1 MKLFFALTAIS
12 LSASFASAQSSKT
25 DDYHLDK
32 EFKMSPKGTL
42 SLSSSDAKV
51 TIVGSARA
59 TAHVKIDKEV
69 QTKGIV
75 FSNRKFEIDV
85 TEREG
90 NLSIQEKSSGSVT
103 MMGYHYEKYTIL
115 IELPEGASI
124 TVRGDDG
131 DYDVRNVNGAID
143 LSVDDGDITIANCSG
158 NQFRF
163 QLDDGDL
170 QMDGGKGT
178 IDIDGDDADIEIKNA
193 SFESIVADVD
203 DGDLIIETSLTNSG
217 NYRIDSQD
225 GLVSLSIT
233 QGGGQFNVR
242 HGDGNV
248 TSLGNFEIL
257 EESEEFTRLKLAA
270 GSAQVNIRADD
281 ARVKLASR

>member
-1 MKLFFALTAIS
+1 MKYFSAFTVLC
-12 LSASFASAQSSKT
+12 LSATFAFAQSSKT

-32 EFKMSPKGTL
+32 EFKMSPTGTL
-42 SLSSSDAKV
+42 SLSSADAKV
-51 TIVGSARA
+51 TIVGSART

-75 FSNRKFEIDV
+75 FSNREFEVEV
-85 TEREG
+85 TERDG
-90 NLSIQEKSSGSVT
+90 NLSVQEKSSGSVA

-131 DYDVRNVNGAID
+131 DYNIKHVNGSID
-143 LSVDDGDITIANCSG
+143 MSVDDGDISISNCAG

-163 QLDDGDL
+163 QMDDGDL
-170 QMDGGKGT
+170 IMEGGSGSL
-178 IDIDGDDADIEIKNA
+178 DIDGDDADVEIKN
-193 SFESIVADVD
+193 SNFENIVADID

-225 GLVSLSIT
+225 GLVSLAIT
-233 QGGGQFNVR
+233 QGGGQFNIR
-242 HGDGNV
+242 HDDGHV
-248 TSLGNFEIL
+248 TSLGKFEIM
-257 EESEEFTRLKLAA
+257 EESEDFTRLKLAA

-281 ARVKLASR
+281 ARVKLAAR